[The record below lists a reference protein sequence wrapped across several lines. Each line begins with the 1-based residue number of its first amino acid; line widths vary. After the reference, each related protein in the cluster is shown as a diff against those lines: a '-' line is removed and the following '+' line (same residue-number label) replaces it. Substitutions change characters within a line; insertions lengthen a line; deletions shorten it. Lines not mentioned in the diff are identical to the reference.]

1 MSTARRPG
9 CSFEISF
16 IHAVFFVHFLHD
28 QRVDADER
36 HVDRERTLRRKVER
50 QRKAQERHAAV
61 QVAGEPDL
69 DECEDEPDAEQDRR
83 DDEVLAPV
91 LMVLCGQFQSSLPS
105 RKGTNYA
112 FLLDSRGN
120 PYIKL
125 GGTQTGAT
133 LPRRTSRR
141 GNGEMAERV
150 GFEPTKRY

>member
-1 MSTARRPG
+1 MDVSPN
-9 CSFEISF
+9 
-16 IHAVFFVHFLHD
+16 HAVLVIEITDDKH
-28 QRVDADER
+28 VDADEG
-36 HVDRERTLRRKVER
+36 HVDGERTLCRKVER
-50 QRKAQERHAAV
+50 QRKTQERQAAV
-61 QVAGEPDL
+61 QVACEPDL

-125 GGTQTGAT
+125 GGTQTGVT